1 MKIVI
6 SGSHGLVGKALSKAL
21 VADSHEVFDLV
32 RQKAPAGPR
41 DIEWHPN
48 EGVIDSASLENFDAV
63 IHLAGENIAEGRW
76 TDEKKRRI
84 YDSRIKGTQLLSNAL
99 TSLAK
104 TPTTFLSA
112 SATGFYGNRGDEIL
126 DENATAGSGFLAKV
140 CRDWEQATKA
150 AEEAGI
156 RVIQLR
162 FGPILAREGGMLD
175 KMLTPF
181 KLGVGG
187 KVGSGEQFI
196 SWVAIDDVVGAIK
209 LALADGSLRGPLNIV
224 SPNPVT
230 NEEFTKV
237 LGHALNRPTAMSIP
251 AFAARFAFGEMADEM
266 LLVSQR
272 VVPKK
277 LKEAGFEFQYPELDG
292 AFRKYI
298 A

>member
-6 SGSHGLVGKALSKAL
+6 TGSHGLVGRALGKAL

-48 EGVIDSASLENFDAV
+48 EGVINSANLENFDGV

-84 YDSRIKGTQLLSNAL
+84 YDSRIKGTQLLSNTLA
-99 TSLAK
+99 SLAQK
-104 TPTTFLSA
+104 PTTFLSA
-112 SATGFYGNRGDEIL
+112 SATGFYGSRGDEIL
-126 DENATAGSGFLAKV
+126 DENAAVGSGFLAKT

-156 RVIQLR
+156 RVVQLR

-187 KVGSGEQFI
+187 KVGSGEQYI
-196 SWVAIDDVVGAIK
+196 SWVAIDDVVEAIK
-209 LALADGSLRGPLNIV
+209 LALGNDSLRGPLNIV
-224 SPNPVT
+224 SPNPVR

-251 AFAARFAFGEMADEM
+251 AFAARLAFGEMADEM

-277 LKEAGFEFQYPELDG
+277 LEEAGFEFQYPELDG
-292 AFRKYI
+292 AFTKYI
-298 A
+298 G